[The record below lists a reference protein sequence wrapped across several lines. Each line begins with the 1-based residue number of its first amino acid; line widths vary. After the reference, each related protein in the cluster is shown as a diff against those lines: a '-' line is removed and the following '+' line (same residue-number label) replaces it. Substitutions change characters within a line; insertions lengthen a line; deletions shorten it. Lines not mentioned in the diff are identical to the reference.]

1 MKITRYVA
9 AIAVATATLFTAACG
24 GEDPAPASGGG
35 NLVVEGAESA
45 GVGADETSSPDS
57 EGSEQS
63 TAADD
68 FGDVGVGTPDTD
80 DPSAALST
88 LSSSD
93 QVTAAEELGELKIK
107 PKGDM
112 SGYRNKREELFGDW
126 RKGDKAT
133 DVALAGNKCDT
144 RNDILAR
151 DLANVKKDGDC
162 TVTAGRLW
170 DPYGTADNPYEHYID
185 FQRGPKS
192 SAVQIDHL
200 VPLGNVWA
208 SGGDKLSEQDRLR
221 VANDPINLVA
231 VDGPENGRKQDKDA
245 SEWLPNNDHIH
256 CFYAASQIRVKAKY
270 NLTVTQAE
278 HDKLAE
284 LIEGCKV

>member
-1 MKITRYVA
+1 MKIIRHAVVA
-9 AIAVATATLFTAACG
+9 AVTTATLFTTACSG
-24 GEDPAPASGGG
+24 GEDPAPAAGG
-35 NLVVEGAESA
+35 NLVVEGAESVEDDA
-45 GVGADETSSPDS
+45 PASESDDGASESTDASESVGRGPGKEDSPS
-57 EGSEQS
+57 Q
-63 TAADD
+63 AM
-68 FGDVGVGTPDTD
+68 
-80 DPSAALST
+80 ST

-93 QVTAAEELGELKIK
+93 QVTAAEELAQLKIK

-112 SGYRNKREELFGDW
+112 SGYKNKREELFGNW
-126 RKGDKAT
+126 RSGDKAT
-133 DVALAGNKCDT
+133 DVAMAGNGCDT

-151 DLANVKKDGDC
+151 DLSNVKKDGDC

-170 DPYGTADNPYEHYID
+170 DPYGTADNPYEHYIN
-185 FQRGPKS
+185 FERGPKS

-200 VPLGNVWA
+200 VALGNVWA

-221 VANDPINLVA
+221 VANDPINLIA

-245 SEWLPNNDHIH
+245 SEWLPHNDRIH
-256 CFYAASQIRVKAKY
+256 CVYAASQIRVKAKY

-284 LIEGCKV
+284 LITQCKV

>member
-1 MKITRYVA
+1 MKIIRHVVVA
-9 AIAVATATLFTAACG
+9 AVATATLLTTACSG
-24 GEDPAPASGGG
+24 GDDPAPAAGG
-35 NLVVEGAESA
+35 NLVVEGAESFDDDAPASESADA
-45 GVGADETSSPDS
+45 GAS
-57 EGSEQS
+57 ES
-63 TAADD
+63 TAASES
-68 FGDVGVGTPDTD
+68 VGRGPGKEDS
-80 DPSAALST
+80 PSEAMST

-93 QVTAAEELGELKIK
+93 QVTAAEELAQLKIK

-112 SGYRNKREELFGDW
+112 SGYSNKREELFGDW
-126 RKGDKAT
+126 RSGDKAT
-133 DVALAGNKCDT
+133 DVAMAGNKCDT

-151 DLANVKKDGDC
+151 DLSNVKKDGDC

-170 DPYGTADNPYEHYID
+170 DPYGTADNPYEHYIN
-185 FQRGPKS
+185 FERGPKS

-221 VANDPINLVA
+221 VANDPINLIA

-245 SEWLPNNDHIH
+245 SEWLPNNDRIH
-256 CFYAASQIRVKAKY
+256 CVYAASQIRVKAKY
-270 NLTVTQAE
+270 KLTVTQAE

-284 LIEGCKV
+284 LITQCKV